1 MATEVV
7 IPNLGYTMTVAKIL
21 GWKKS
26 VGDPIEF
33 DEPLLEIETDKVNY
47 LIEAPEGGIVKA
59 LLANVGDEVPVGGIV
74 AIIAAA
80 NEEVDVSLSEKKEDE
95 PIPEGAPV
103 GEPKE
108 AVFTDARKKRRERVL
123 VSPVAKKMAMEKGI
137 DLSLIK
143 GTGNS
148 GRIRKDDVERYLAE
162 MRAPEPVEAVSHA
175 MSTEVQETIPMSSMR
190 KTIAR
195 RLSQSFRDIPHINLV
210 TEVDMTEA
218 MRMRELTKDKLE
230 AKHGIRLSLN
240 DIFIKTVADTIRDHH
255 LLNARLQGDNI
266 EVLSNINIGLAVA
279 LDKGLIVPAIEQA
292 DRKRLWQIARDRRDL
307 VERARQGTLSLNEL
321 ERGTFTISNLGMYEI
336 VSFTSIIN
344 PPQCGI
350 LSIAK
355 AIDRPVVKDGKIV
368 ILPIV
373 EISLAVDHR
382 IVDGAVAARFLQ
394 EIKEALEDPYLL
406 I

>member
-1 MATEVV
+1 
-7 IPNLGYTMTVAKIL
+7 
-21 GWKKS
+21 
-26 VGDPIEF
+26 
-33 DEPLLEIETDKVNY
+33 
-47 LIEAPEGGIVKA
+47 
-59 LLANVGDEVPVGGIV
+59 
-74 AIIAAA
+74 
-80 NEEVDVSLSEKKEDE
+80 
-95 PIPEGAPV
+95 
-103 GEPKE
+103 
-108 AVFTDARKKRRERVL
+108 
-123 VSPVAKKMAMEKGI
+123 
-137 DLSLIK
+137 
-143 GTGNS
+143 
-148 GRIRKDDVERYLAE
+148 
-162 MRAPEPVEAVSHA
+162 
-175 MSTEVQETIPMSSMR
+175 MR
-190 KTIAR
+190 KTIAL

-240 DIFIKTVADTIRDHH
+240 DIFIKTVADTIRDHP

-292 DRKRLWQIARDRRDL
+292 DRKRLWQIAKERGDL
-307 VERARQGTLSLNEL
+307 VERARQGSLSLNEL

-355 AIDRPVVKDGKIV
+355 AIERPVVKDGKIV

>member
-59 LLANVGDEVPVGGIV
+59 LLAGVGDEVPVGGVV

-80 NEEVDVSLSEKKEDE
+80 DEEVDVSLSEKKEDE

-103 GEPKE
+103 EEPKE
-108 AVFTDARKKRRERVL
+108 AVSTDSRKKRRERVL
-123 VSPVAKKMAMEKGI
+123 VSPVARKMAMEKGI
-137 DLSLIK
+137 DLSLVK

-162 MRAPEPVEAVSHA
+162 MKAPEPEGAVSHA
-175 MSTEVQETIPMSSMR
+175 MSTEVQETIPLTSMR

-195 RLSQSFRDIPHINLV
+195 RLSQSFRDTPHINLV

-218 MRMRELTKDKLE
+218 MRMRELTEDKLE

-240 DIFIKTVADTIRDHH
+240 DIFIKTVADTIRYHP
-255 LLNARLQGDNI
+255 LLNARLRGDNI

-292 DRKRLWQIARDRRDL
+292 DRKRLWQIAKERRDL
-307 VERARQGTLSLNEL
+307 VERARQGSLSLNEL

-355 AIDRPVVKDGKIV
+355 TIERPVVKDGKIV